1 MENCFT
7 VEQIDDHTFAI
18 SEYKHWEQTHCYL
31 LLGTARALLIDTGLG
46 VENIRRVVESLTSLP
61 LIVVTTHVHWDH
73 IGGHWNFS
81 NIGVHEAER
90 DWLESKFPLP
100 IQMVRSAL
108 SQGECDFPP
117 GFFVEN
123 YRIYQGAPQFLIH
136 DGDEIDLGGR
146 KAEVLHTPGHS
157 PGHCCFYE
165 PEKGYL
171 YSGDLVYMGSLDMF
185 YPTTDPRSFRD
196 SIHRIQK
203 IDFERILPGHFQ
215 IAVPRDCVERIANA
229 LDQLDAAGKLE
240 HGAGVFTFADFQIH
254 L

>member
-1 MENCFT
+1 MENWFT
-7 VEQIDDHTFAI
+7 VERIDDHTYAI

-31 LLGTARALLIDTGLG
+31 LLGTERALLIDTGLG
-46 VENIRRVVESLTSLP
+46 VEKIRRVVESLTSLP

-100 IQMVRSAL
+100 IQMVRSEL
-108 SQGECDFPP
+108 SQGECDFPT

-146 KAEVLHTPGHS
+146 RVEVLHTPGHS
-157 PGHCCFYE
+157 PGHCCFSSRRKATFIAE
-165 PEKGYL
+165 TWSIWVPLICSIPQQIPGRF
-171 YSGDLVYMGSLDMF
+171 GIPFIGS
-185 YPTTDPRSFRD
+185 RRSISNESFRGIFR
-196 SIHRIQK
+196 SQSP
-203 IDFERILPGHFQ
+203 E
-215 IAVPRDCVERIANA
+215 IA
-229 LDQLDAAGKLE
+229 
-240 HGAGVFTFADFQIH
+240 
-254 L
+254 

>member
-1 MENCFT
+1 M
-7 VEQIDDHTFAI
+7 VR
-18 SEYKHWEQTHCYL
+18 SELSQGEC
-31 LLGTARALLIDTGLG
+31 DFPTGFF
-46 VENIRRVVESLTSLP
+46 VENYRIYQGV
-61 LIVVTTHVHWDH
+61 
-73 IGGHWNFS
+73 
-81 NIGVHEAER
+81 GVHEAER

-100 IQMVRSAL
+100 IQMVRSEL
-108 SQGECDFPP
+108 SQGECDFPT

-146 KAEVLHTPGHS
+146 RVEVLHTPGHSPGHCCFYEPEKGYLYSGDLVYMGSLDMFYPTTDPRSFRDSIHRIQHS

-215 IAVPRDCVERIANA
+215 IAVPRDFVERIANA